1 MHLWACGTRQSQRQ
15 MTERF
20 GRSLDTVSRK
30 LGEALGA
37 VVSFAHTIGLGIQP
51 LDFCILNCNHSH
63 PFLMDALEL

>member
-37 VVSFAHTIGLGIQP
+37 VVCFAHTIGLQP
-51 LDFCILNCNHSH
+51 SDFCVLNCNNSH